1 VKRPPIPT
9 SPLMTSTGEPNND
22 RKTDHVDGSDF
33 SLPVPPALVEA
44 VAARAL
50 ELLERRAATDA
61 EPWIGVNDAAEHLA
75 CPRSRIYALVS
86 AADTAYARRL
96 AAAFRRSELDEWVAR
111 GGVRRP

>member
-1 VKRPPIPT
+1 
-9 SPLMTSTGEPNND
+9 MTATGEPNND

-33 SLPVPPALVEA
+33 SLPVPSALVEA

-61 EPWIGVNDAAEHLA
+61 EPWIGVNDAAKHLA

-86 AADTAYARRL
+86 ARRIPHMRDGSRL
-96 AAAFRRSELDEWVAR
+96 LFRRSELDEWVAR
-111 GGVRRP
+111 GGARRP